1 MSAPVGGGLAVRV
14 LVAAASKHGATAEI
28 ADRIAAT
35 LRTALPA
42 AEVDIQPAGKVTAVG
57 RYDAVVLGSAVYA
70 GRWLDAARNLA
81 VKHSTELARVPVWLF
96 SSGPIGDPPKPHENP
111 VDAAPLVVAT
121 GAREHAVFAGKL
133 DRHQLRFAERAVATA
148 LRAPDGDFRDW
159 AAIEAWA
166 GDIAREL
173 QGV

>member
-28 ADRIAAT
+28 AERIAAT
-35 LRTALPA
+35 LRTALPS
-42 AEVDIQPAGKVTAVG
+42 AEVDSQPAGTVAALG

-70 GRWLDAARNLA
+70 GRWLDSARNLA
-81 VKHSTELARVPVWLF
+81 VKHSAELARVPVWLF
-96 SSGPIGDPPKPHENP
+96 SSGPIGAPPKPREDP
-111 VDAAPLVVAT
+111 VDAAPLMVAT

-133 DRHQLRFAERAVATA
+133 DRHHLRFAERAVATA

-159 AAIEAWA
+159 AEIDAWA
-166 GDIAREL
+166 SRIAREL
-173 QGV
+173 QGA